1 MIGKMPA
8 VEVRTHDDDVRDAI
22 RSPSS
27 EEARESLVYWRD
39 RFDGLPR
46 RRRTARREARTM
58 VLAWEER
65 VRAAEIER
73 WGGGLLGRAA
83 GGVAVLRTMRPR
95 ALARRAGRLVPRKLV
110 VGVLTL
116 VIGTTLLA
124 GVLIGAILA
133 ALL

>member
-1 MIGKMPA
+1 MIGKMSA
-8 VEVRTHDDDVRDAI
+8 VGVHAHDDDVRDAI
-22 RSPSS
+22 RAPSS
-27 EEARESLVYWRD
+27 AEARESLAYWRD
-39 RFDGLPR
+39 RLDGLPR

-65 VRAAEIER
+65 VRAAEVER

-83 GGVAVLRTMRPR
+83 GAVAVLRTMRPR

-110 VGVLTL
+110 VGVLTVVL
-116 VIGTTLLA
+116 GTTLLA